1 MFFESVTA
9 SFEIA
14 QLSRLC
20 YLARF
25 KLCVLWSLGLEG
37 STSAAVL
44 FPKTKELISYLL
56 AK

>member
-14 QLSRLC
+14 QRSRLC

-25 KLCVLWSLGLEG
+25 KLCVLWSLDLEG
-37 STSAAVL
+37 STSATVL

>member
-14 QLSRLC
+14 QPSRLC

-25 KLCVLWSLGLEG
+25 KLYVLWSLGLEG

-44 FPKTKELISYLL
+44 FPKT
-56 AK
+56 